1 MDSKNKKKI
10 QFSVPVTIPSQL
22 DPHAVEMIRRRR
34 PTPATL
40 FRVSENSPPEEEST
54 THQQWVLGE
63 NGVLKPKRPN
73 PCAYHPPSLKAVQR
87 MVQSH
92 LQSLGAD
99 PPLEEPL
106 ELGEEEE
113 EEEEEEGEDREDSSS
128 DRDSEVDTGSLEETQ
143 PHSETELNTSH
154 EGQATQGFEVNTG
167 HEDQASQGSEV
178 RRQEEP
184 APKTAPPEEE
194 RERAEKEEML

>member
-22 DPHAVEMIRRRR
+22 DPHAVEMRFRGWSSLTCSLWV
-34 PTPATL
+34 PTPPW
-40 FRVSENSPPEEEST
+40 RSPWS
-54 THQQWVLGE
+54 WG
-63 NGVLKPKRPN
+63 
-73 PCAYHPPSLKAVQR
+73 
-87 MVQSH
+87 
-92 LQSLGAD
+92 
-99 PPLEEPL
+99 
-106 ELGEEEE
+106 E

-128 DRDSEVDTGSLEETQ
+128 DRDSEVDTGSLAETQ
-143 PHSETELNTSH
+143 PHSETELNTGH
-154 EGQATQGFEVNTG
+154 EGQASQGSEVNTG

-184 APKTAPPEEE
+184 TPKTAPPEEE